1 MLKKIMCLAMHYGD
15 NVNYGF
21 VDFKKG
27 EKIIESY
34 DYDMHYG

>member
-1 MLKKIMCLAMHYGD
+1 MLKKLICLSTHFGD
-15 NVNYGF
+15 DINYGI

-34 DYDMHYG
+34 DYEMHYG